1 MRQCWRIASLR
12 QALGEP
18 GIVYQELRARLS
30 EHVSEPVGLL
40 AHRKR
45 HCNRANAQ
53 CGEHHHREDDAV
65 SEQQRHSIAR
75 ANANSL
81 QARGTA
87 LHRLLEVAVAQTL
100 VTIN

>member
-1 MRQCWRIASLR
+1 M
-12 QALGEP
+12 
-18 GIVYQELRARLS
+18 S

-65 SEQQRHSIAR
+65 SEQQRHPIAR
-75 ANANSL
+75 PNANSL